1 MAAAVAVEQR
11 HLDRIASAYQARVQ
25 NAYNEYAATLDL
37 VPRETIDAGIS
48 PHLLRD
54 KPRMRDGIKRAA
66 GALGAA
72 IGAAKKWA
80 KRELVF
86 FTLRRAR
93 DDAGLDVTPTAAYHV
108 AERVLGRGISMRAA
122 NDQFGQPERTAADKT
137 YLTAHHLAD
146 IEATLRT
153 NLDALELLLNHARN
167 EQRRTW
173 HSSSQR
179 RAILDGWREV
189 LRDAPDDLPVI

>member
-1 MAAAVAVEQR
+1 MAAIAVEQR

-25 NAYNEYAATLDL
+25 NAYNEYAAALDNA
-37 VPRETIDAGIS
+37 PREEIGTGIS

-54 KPRMRDGIKRAA
+54 KPFMRANIKRAA

-72 IGAAKKWA
+72 VGAAKKWA

-93 DDAGLDVTPTAAYHV
+93 DDLRLDVTPTAAYHV
-108 AERVLGRGISMRAA
+108 AERVLGRGVSMRAA

-137 YLTAHHLAD
+137 FLTARHLAD
-146 IEATLRT
+146 IEATLSA
-153 NLDALELLLNHARN
+153 NLAALELLLDKTRG
-167 EQRRTW
+167 EQRKGWER
-173 HSSSQR
+173 SSR
-179 RAILDGWREV
+179 RQKILDGWRDT